1 MRDFIERLQ
10 AKPEHV
16 RHRIAFFSSFS
27 LTAVVAV
34 AWFAAVANSGVLTLA
49 PLNASSGSGFGALT
63 DTSALVKDTST
74 GWDDLLGAV
83 GAAGG
88 TSSGDPTLSIVDE
101 RASST
106 LDRNAVDER
115 TVIPF

>member
-27 LTAVVAV
+27 ITAVVAV

-49 PLNASSGSGFGALT
+49 PLDASSGSGLGAAT
-63 DTSALVKDTST
+63 GASALVKETSS
-74 GWDDLLGAV
+74 GWNDLLGAV
-83 GAAGG
+83 GAAGD
-88 TSSGDPTLSIVDE
+88 TSSADPALSIVDE

-106 LDRNAVDER
+106 LDRNTVDER